1 MAAVANTSSAG
12 PLFDVLSK
20 NEKFADLLTNRRH
33 RIIRTPTSEPDDPK
47 PKEKCAQDYSPCS
60 CDVNYK
66 NEISV
71 YCHGVSVESVRDA
84 FLRINDPE
92 IYSLVIYR
100 IVADAT
106 KTISLPA
113 DFLGN
118 TRVTAEIVID
128 GTTYWDKTNSTYIPD
143 YSKIPNLV
151 IHPLTFQSSQNS
163 LMSFKVSNF
172 DFGLQGDFNFLKGFN
187 RLQELDIS
195 YVNNLGA
202 LEYLPPLPSLE
213 TFTVGGCNAIVKD
226 QNCADVILF
235 PNLSTTRLK
244 TLHFNMK
251 KLSDL
256 QADAIVAKLAAS
268 TSAYSLEVLD
278 LNYNSDLTKIPSQVG
293 SVFPKLTSVDL
304 SGSSISHIPIH
315 SLTFNYP
322 LMSIDLNSNQ
332 IKTIE
337 RGAFQGKSTSTRVR
351 KK

>member
-1 MAAVANTSSAG
+1 MSSAG
-12 PLFDVLSK
+12 SLVNFLPK
-20 NEKFADLLTNRRH
+20 REKFADVLTNRRH
-33 RIIRTPTSEPDDPK
+33 RIIRTPTSEPINPE
-47 PKEKCAQDYSPCS
+47 PIEKCAQDYSPCS
-60 CDVNYK
+60 CDLINK
-66 NEISV
+66 NKVSV
-71 YCHGVSVESVRDA
+71 HCTSVSVESIRDA

-92 IYSLVIYR
+92 IYSLTIYR
-100 IVADAT
+100 FLPDYT
-106 KTISLPA
+106 NTISLQV

-118 TRVTAEIVID
+118 TRVTAEVVID
-128 GTTYWDKTNSTYIPD
+128 GTTYWDKTSSTFIPD
-143 YSKIPNLV
+143 YSKIPDLV
-151 IHPLTFQSSQNS
+151 IHPSAFQSSQNS

>member
-12 PLFDVLSK
+12 PLFNVLSK

-100 IVADAT
+100 IVADA
-106 KTISLPA
+106 KNTISLPA

-151 IHPLTFQSSQNS
+151 IHPSAFQSSQNS

-172 DFGLQGDFNFLKGFN
+172 DFGLQKDFNFLKGFN
-187 RLQELDIS
+187 RLEELDI
-195 YVNNLGA
+195 YRTNNLTA
-202 LEYLPPLPSLE
+202 FQYLPQLPSLQ
-213 TFTVGGCNAIVKD
+213 TFKVGGCNENCSDIVPVPD
-226 QNCADVILF
+226 LCPTN
-235 PNLSTTRLK
+235 LK
-244 TLHFNMK
+244 TC
-251 KLSDL
+251 DQ
-256 QADAIVAKLAAS
+256 QADEIVAKLAAS
-268 TSAYSLEVLD
+268 TSADSLEVLN
-278 LNYNSDLTKIPSQVG
+278 LIFNSVTRIPSQVG
-293 SVFPKLTSVDL
+293 SAFPKLTDVDL
-304 SGSSISHIPIH
+304 RGSSISHIPSS
-315 SLTFNYP
+315 SLTFTYP
-322 LMSIDLNSNQ
+322 LMSINFHSNS
-332 IKTIE
+332 IKRIE
-337 RGAFQGKSTSTRVR
+337 SGAFQGKSTSARAR
-351 KK
+351 NNNNSILYFFL

>member
-47 PKEKCAQDYSPCS
+47 PKEKCAQNYSPCS

-100 IVADAT
+100 IVADA
-106 KTISLPA
+106 KNTISLPA

-151 IHPLTFQSSQNS
+151 IHPSAFQSSQNS

-172 DFGLQGDFNFLKGFN
+172 DFGLQKDFNFLKGFN
-187 RLQELDIS
+187 RLEELDI
-195 YVNNLGA
+195 YRTNNLTA
-202 LEYLPPLPSLE
+202 FQYLPQLPSLQQLLIIDQKAND
-213 TFTVGGCNAIVKD
+213 TFAKLD
-226 QNCADVILF
+226 A
-235 PNLSTTRLK
+235 STSVDSLK
-244 TLHFNMK
+244 TLNQ
-251 KLSDL
+251 S
-256 QADAIVAKLAAS
+256 VA
-268 TSAYSLEVLD
+268 Y
-278 LNYNSDLTKIPSQVG
+278 IG
-293 SVFPKLTSVDL
+293 SMWS
-304 SGSSISHIPIH
+304 
-315 SLTFNYP
+315 Y
-322 LMSIDLNSNQ
+322 
-332 IKTIE
+332 
-337 RGAFQGKSTSTRVR
+337 GKSIPTGLPPMISRGFVHPSLSSLPAAGCRRQDEIWKTGLG
-351 KK
+351 

>member
-47 PKEKCAQDYSPCS
+47 PKEKCAQNYSPCS

-100 IVADAT
+100 IVADA
-106 KTISLPA
+106 KNTISLPA

-172 DFGLQGDFNFLKGFN
+172 DFGLQKDFNFLKGFN
-187 RLQELDIS
+187 RLEELDI
-195 YVNNLGA
+195 YRTNNLTA
-202 LEYLPPLPSLE
+202 FQYLPQLPSLQ
-213 TFTVGGCNAIVKD
+213 TFKVGGCNENCSDIVPVPD
-226 QNCADVILF
+226 LCPTN
-235 PNLSTTRLK
+235 LK
-244 TLHFNMK
+244 TC
-251 KLSDL
+251 DQ
-256 QADAIVAKLAAS
+256 QADEIVAKLATS
-268 TSAYSLEVLD
+268 TSADSLEVLN
-278 LNYNSDLTKIPSQVG
+278 LIFNSVTRIPSQVG
-293 SVFPKLTSVDL
+293 SAFPKLTDVDL
-304 SGSSISHIPIH
+304 RGSSISHIPSS
-315 SLTFNYP
+315 SLTFTYP
-322 LMSIDLNSNQ
+322 LMSINFHSNS

-337 RGAFQGKSTSTRVR
+337 SGAFQGKSTSTRAR
-351 KK
+351 KNNNSIFYLFL